1 MKGSS
6 TLFLRA
12 LLFILGALV
21 FCFFALVIPD
31 ETRFEDAGMLLPFI
45 VAMYISTIPFFYS
58 LYQTFKL
65 LNYIDENK
73 AFSELSVKALAKI
86 KYSAIVFAI
95 IYGLFLPFMFYIAQ
109 QEDAPGLG
117 AIAIIL
123 TGTPLGIATFIAVLQ
138 RILGDALKLKSEND
152 LTV

>member
-21 FCFFALVIPD
+21 FGFFALVIPD
-31 ETRFEDAGMLLPFI
+31 EARFEDLGILLPFV
-45 VAMYISTIPFFYS
+45 VAMYFSTIPFFFA

-73 AFSELSVKALAKI
+73 AFSELSVKALSKI
-86 KYSAIVFAI
+86 KYSAIVFAV
-95 IYGLFLPFMFYIAQ
+95 IYGVFAPFMFYIAQ
-109 QEDAPGLG
+109 LEDAPGVG